1 MRMKDSSAEAVAT
14 EAHERLFGARLL
26 REDPPPAPQLG
37 KARSV
42 RWQDQRQVTDLVTPF
57 ACSDYPAGGAPS
69 IRSRRSDGA
78 TPVPAVA
85 LANDWLRKGEAE
97 KALGAPKEAHPG
109 GTSSSNKEAA
119 TAAFM
124 ARKKSGPMS
133 GGYKG

>member
-1 MRMKDSSAEAVAT
+1 MRLKDSSAEVVAT
-14 EAHERLFGARLL
+14 EARERLFGALPL

-42 RWQDQRQVTDLVTPF
+42 RWQDQRQVTDLVAPF
-57 ACSDYPAGGAPS
+57 ACADYPAGGAPS

-78 TPVPAVA
+78 TPAPAVA

-97 KALGAPKEAHPG
+97 KALGAPKVAHPG
-109 GTSSSNKEAA
+109 GASSSNKEAA

-124 ARKKSGPMS
+124 ARSKSGQLP
-133 GGYKG
+133 GGANG